1 MLKKPRFRI
10 ILIGAGN
17 VASHLGPALERAGH
31 MVQGVY
37 SRQPE
42 HARQLTQYLYQAQ
55 PYDTLDFSA
64 TDAQLFI
71 IAVSDDAIPEVVAAL
86 QLPEEALLV
95 HTSGSQPLSVL
106 KRSATPRVGVFYPLQ
121 TFSKH
126 HPLDFH
132 QVPICLESEDS
143 DTLYKLTKLAKSISG
158 HVALLNSQER
168 RVLHVAA
175 VFASNFT
182 NHMLRMAET
191 LAEAHQ
197 LDYELLK
204 PLIEETI
211 RKSLATSPEQAQTG
225 PAVRGD
231 ARTIKQHQA
240 FLKKFDPDYAKVYR
254 VITQHIM
261 KDR

>member
-1 MLKKPRFRI
+1 M
-10 ILIGAGN
+10 
-17 VASHLGPALERAGH
+17 
-31 MVQGVY
+31 
-37 SRQPE
+37 
-42 HARQLTQYLYQAQ
+42 
-55 PYDTLDFSA
+55 
-64 TDAQLFI
+64 
-71 IAVSDDAIPEVVAAL
+71 
-86 QLPEEALLV
+86 
-95 HTSGSQPLSVL
+95 L

-254 VITQHIM
+254 VITQHIV